1 MLTMEKP
8 ASTSLQRGFPQ
19 AEFEQRTSRVQAA
32 MHQARLD
39 ALLVTTEPEVRYFSG
54 FHTQFFESPTRPWF
68 VVVPLEGKP
77 IAVIPEIGLAGMQ
90 ATWLDS
96 IHTWPSPQPGDDGI
110 SLLASVLNALPTRFG
125 QLGLPLGPESILR
138 MPAADVKTLADAISL
153 EVADCAQMLL
163 SLRFIKSR
171 AEIEKVRRA
180 CEITSEAFAALA
192 QNMAVGD
199 TEIEIG
205 RRLRIDLLQR
215 GADNTPFLVAGSGP
229 GGYDSIIM
237 GPTEKRLAPGDVLI
251 IDTGTVYDGYFCD
264 FDRNFAFGQ
273 LAEDAQRANEALYRA
288 TDAGFATAR
297 PGVPM
302 SEVWSAMWQ
311 VLEAGGALGNS
322 VGRMGHGLGMQLTEW
337 PSVRP
342 DDYTVLEAG
351 AVITLEPGMTFA
363 PGRQLVHEENIVI
376 TQDSA
381 EYLTHR
387 ANPEMPVV
395 S

>member
-1 MLTMEKP
+1 MS
-8 ASTSLQRGFPQ
+8 ASLQRGFPQ

>member
-1 MLTMEKP
+1 MEKP